1 METLKGQWRSCGQH
15 TTSRDVLNILKTLQD
30 GQPALEARRSKRVP
44 AQVDAEIEKL
54 WQDKEY
60 RAKDMRE
67 EVRFQERAAETEK
80 QNVLKSGK
88 TTPK

>member
-1 METLKGQWRSCGQH
+1 M
-15 TTSRDVLNILKTLQD
+15 
-30 GQPALEARRSKRVP
+30 
-44 AQVDAEIEKL
+44 DAEIEKL

-80 QNVLKSGK
+80 QNVLKSAGALQVAERPRAATFK
-88 TTPK
+88 R